1 MPTNN
6 AKAPK
11 DTLNEAKAHMDK
23 AEWKKAVEVL
33 NSVFTEQAKD
43 PVAKQAVAMAHFLR
57 AQCLVHMGDLE
68 KATDDCNHALVL
80 AKASVDILVEGEA
93 LRLLGNIGWK
103 KADYKTALEHLNRAH
118 EIACQLKDDRL
129 EGMVHLELG
138 AVYMQT
144 KDHLVS
150 EREFREAVLALEK
163 AGDLRELA
171 RAYNNFANNFTF
183 QKKWEKAAEMFGKCK
198 KIAEKVGDEGFI
210 AWGAFNRAE
219 CLLELGDPKAA
230 MKELELAIPILER
243 TDDRI
248 GLLGA
253 YQVAGLTYAKMGNW
267 KEAEEFLIKARRL
280 AQRQK
285 MPVAEGSI
293 LRDIGRIFKWRG
305 DKDKAILYFKEA
317 QDLFEKHGAKSE
329 LERLNDEMKDLA

>member
-11 DTLNEAKAHMDK
+11 ETLIEAKAHMDK
-23 AEWKKAVEVL
+23 AEWKQAVEDLNRVL
-33 NSVFTEQAKD
+33 SEPGKD
-43 PVAKQAVAMAHFLR
+43 PGSKQVVAMAHFLR
-57 AQCLVHMGDLE
+57 GQCLVHMGDLE
-68 KATDDCNHALVL
+68 KATDDCNNALVL
-80 AKASVDILVEGEA
+80 AKASVDVFIEGEA
-93 LRLLGNIGWK
+93 LRLLGNISWK
-103 KADYKTALEHLNRAH
+103 KADYTKALEYLNRAH

-150 EREFREAVLALEK
+150 EREYREAVLALEK
-163 AGDLRELA
+163 AGDQRELA

-183 QKKWEKAAEMFGKCK
+183 QKKWEKAAEMFAKCK
-198 KIAEKVGDEGFI
+198 KIAEKVGDEGFL

-219 CLLELGDPKAA
+219 CLLELGDPKEA
-230 MKELELAIPILER
+230 MTELELAIPILER

-248 GLLGA
+248 GMLGA
-253 YQVAGLTYAKMGNW
+253 YQVAGLAYAKVGKW

-280 AQRQK
+280 AQKQK
-285 MPVAEGSI
+285 MPVSEGTI

-305 DKDKAILYFKEA
+305 DRDKAMLYFKEA
-317 QDLFEKHGAKSE
+317 QDLFEKHGAKTE
-329 LERLNDEMKDLA
+329 LERLRDEMKDLA